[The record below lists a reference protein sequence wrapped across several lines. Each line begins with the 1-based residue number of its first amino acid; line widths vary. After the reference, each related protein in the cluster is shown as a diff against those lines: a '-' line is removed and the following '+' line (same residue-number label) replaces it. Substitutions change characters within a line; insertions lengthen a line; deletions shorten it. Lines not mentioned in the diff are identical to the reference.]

1 MEAFRDW
8 GYAGDYVEAMWLM
21 LQRDTPEDFV
31 IGTGEQHSVKEF
43 ARLAFLHVDLDYK
56 KFVKIEKKLI
66 RPTEVD
72 TLLADFGKAKKIL
85 KWKPEISFEK
95 LVIEMVDSD
104 IKFVKKEGY

>member
-1 MEAFRDW
+1 
-8 GYAGDYVEAMWLM
+8 MWMM
-21 LQRDTPEDFV
+21 LQQDTPEDFV
-31 IGTGEQHSVKEF
+31 IGTGQQHSVKEF
-43 ARLAFLHVDLDYK
+43 AKLAFSHVDLDYK

-72 TLLADFGKAKKIL
+72 TLLADYSKAEIIL